1 MGISGGKQRDSV
13 CVCILVCH
21 AWNVVNNDDTRTCF
35 TRDVLNVTL
44 VGKHIQTHI
53 NKYIYIPQEC
63 ARFKRV
69 IVEMNECDE
78 KKSDPPEYHWTAPNA
93 LFPAACYNCCLCKGS
108 RKKGKVIYRY
118 DSLPLTILFRKADFQ
133 SVAFLTSQA
142 GGGGIT
148 QKTFLIAFRLS
159 PLSSPTNFF
168 TALVLLSLNQDLRAI
183 YLALFTVHCDCIF
196 LAKQQGK
203 QCFCIWST
211 SKKQNVCQFVR
222 GCCWKCIFIEFMQ
235 FRVFFAS
242 VSFPL

>member
-1 MGISGGKQRDSV
+1 
-13 CVCILVCH
+13 
-21 AWNVVNNDDTRTCF
+21 
-35 TRDVLNVTL
+35 
-44 VGKHIQTHI
+44 
-53 NKYIYIPQEC
+53 
-63 ARFKRV
+63 
-69 IVEMNECDE
+69 MNECDE
-78 KKSDPPEYHWTAPNA
+78 KESDPPEYHWTAPNA

-196 LAKQQGK
+196 
-203 QCFCIWST
+203 W
-211 SKKQNVCQFVR
+211 QNNKVSSVFVYDQHLKNR
-222 GCCWKCIFIEFMQ
+222 M
-235 FRVFFAS
+235 S
-242 VSFPL
+242 VSLWEDAAGSVFSLNSCSLGCFLPLSFSRCRW